1 MNRFHALAAL
11 AAVAMS
17 VGPVNSQASGLR
29 TLTLA
34 GNRPDIVSQLAPVGS
49 LAPGRQLQL
58 AIGLPLRN
66 QDALTNLLKQLYD
79 PSSVRFHHWLTPEQF
94 TAQFGPTEEDYA
106 RVIEF
111 ARKHGMI
118 VTHEHSNRL
127 LLDVRGP
134 VTNLEGAFHVKLRV
148 YPHPTEKRTFY
159 APDSEIS
166 VESDVPILHVSGLDN
181 FSLPHPLYTLAA
193 NKGQPMPYQEGSGPG
208 GLYTGKDFREAY
220 VPGVTNNG
228 AGQYIAIV
236 DVGGPYYTN
245 DIYMYETNAGYP
257 TSIVITNIL
266 LDGWTGI
273 PVGNNA
279 DDGEEALDID
289 MALSMAPGATILNYE
304 GGADD
309 VFNQIAIDDKAKQMT
324 LSYGFG
330 LDANNYEAFEEF
342 VAQGQALSQAS
353 GDGGADLNGGTGLTG
368 NPWATIVGGSAL
380 TTATG
385 GGPWQSETA
394 WSGSGGGISG
404 YGIPDWQ
411 VGIATSSN
419 QGSAVWRNYPDV
431 AMLGEPETF
440 IYINNGSTVDIG
452 GTSESSPLWAGF
464 MALANQ
470 QAASEGNPPVGFP
483 NPAIYRLGEGP
494 VSTYTNCFHDIT
506 AGNNFNSQSPTKYPA
521 TAGYDLCTGWGTP
534 TGSNTIYALAGVGT
548 NDFTISATPSVLNLV
563 RGGVAVSRIS
573 VIPMNGLSGNINLS
587 ISNLPSGVSA
597 AFSSV
602 STATN
607 SLLTITVANN
617 AAIGPAAPV
626 VTATSGGLAHSITLN
641 FTVSLPIPGE
651 AQANLSSYYNRAGIY
666 TDGHVI
672 PSGLDGDGNAISAN
686 LLGHSPAWN
695 GVSFTVG
702 TANVPDTIAGIGQT
716 LPLPAGNFTSLLLL
730 GTAVNGSQGGV
741 TFTVTYT
748 DNSTANFRQS
758 ISDWAGPQNYPGEFL
773 AEHMAYRDSSGGTR
787 DMNTAVNLYGYSFTL
802 NSSKTVKSITMPNN
816 GSVIV
821 FAITLANDITPVSLG
836 SWYNRAGQ
844 YTDGTAFTNPAT
856 GGLDGVG
863 GAYSATL
870 LGGSLT
876 WSNAIFE
883 FGPPNATDVVS
894 AAGQTIS
901 LPAGSYSVLRML
913 ATAVEGDQSS
923 QQFTITYSN
932 GASSTFTQSFSD
944 WYTPQNYAGESE
956 AVVMGHRNLSDGT
969 ADKRTFYLYGYSFN
983 LNSTNPV
990 QSLQLPADGNVVI
1003 AAISLV
1009 PHWPPVFT
1017 ANPFSEP
1024 AVEAGAPYS
1033 ASIAASAVDL
1043 NGSAL
1048 TYTKVSGPA
1057 WLSIAVNGAL
1067 TGTPLSPDVGND
1079 SFVVSASD
1087 ATGTTGNA
1095 TMTITVTSAPPIVS
1109 TLSVEESGL
1118 ALSWTGGIGPYQVQ
1132 VATNVANPSWTD
1144 FGNPVNGN
1152 SINIVPTNVETFYRI
1167 VGE

>member
-1 MNRFHALAAL
+1 MKKLHALAAL

-17 VGPVNSQASGLR
+17 VSPVYAQTSGFR
-29 TLTLA
+29 TIP
-34 GNRPDIVSQLAPVGS
+34 GNRPDKAARLAPVGS
-49 LAPGRQLQL
+49 LAAGEQLQL

-66 QDALTNLLKQLYD
+66 QETLTNLLKQLYD
-79 PSSVRFHHWLTPEQF
+79 PTNVRYHHWLTPEQF
-94 TAQFGPTEEDYA
+94 TEQFGPTEEDYA
-106 RVIEF
+106 KVIEF
-111 ARKHGMI
+111 ARKYGLI

-127 LLDVRGP
+127 LVDVTGS
-134 VTNLEGAFHVKLRV
+134 VSNLEAAFQVKLRV
-148 YPHPTEKRTFY
+148 YQHPTENRTFY
-159 APDSEIS
+159 APDSDLS

-181 FSLPHPLYTLAA
+181 FNLPHPLYTLAA
-193 NKGQPMPYQEGSGPG
+193 NNEQPTPYQEGSGPG

-245 DIYMYETNAGYP
+245 DVYMYETNAGYP

-330 LDANNYEAFEEF
+330 LDANNYQAFQEF

-368 NPWATIVGGSAL
+368 NPWATIVGGTAL

-385 GGPWQSETA
+385 GGPWESETA

-411 VGIATSSN
+411 IGIATGLN
-419 QGSAVWRNYPDV
+419 QGSTVSRNYPDV

-464 MALANQ
+464 MALVNQ
-470 QAASEGNPPVGFP
+470 QAASEGNAPVGFP
-483 NPAIYRLGEGP
+483 NPAIYRLGTGP
-494 VSTYTNCFHDIT
+494 ISIYTNCFHDVT
-506 AGNNFNSQSPTKYPA
+506 VGNNFNSQSPIKYPA

-534 TGSNTIYALAGVGT
+534 TGSNTISALAGVGT
-548 NDFTISATPSVLNLV
+548 NDFTLSATPSLLNIV
-563 RGGVAVSRIS
+563 RGGVAVTRIS
-573 VIPMNGLSGNINLS
+573 VIPMNGLRGNINLS

-597 AFSSV
+597 AFSSA

-607 SLLTITVANN
+607 SLLTLTVGNT

-626 VTATSGGLAHSITLN
+626 ITATSGGLAHSIALN
-641 FTVSLPIPGE
+641 LAVSLPIPGE
-651 AQANLSSYYNRAGIY
+651 AQANLSSYYSRIGIY
-666 TDGHVI
+666 SNGRIFRT
-672 PSGLDGDGNAISAN
+672 GLDGNGYAFSAN
-686 LLGHSPAWN
+686 LLGPSPVWD
-695 GVSFTVG
+695 GVSFTLG
-702 TANVPDTIAGIGQT
+702 PANASDVIPGSGQT
-716 LPLPAGNFTSLLLL
+716 LPLPEGNFTSLLLL
-730 GTAVNGSQGGV
+730 ATAVNGSQSGL

-748 DNSTANFRQS
+748 DNSTANFAQS
-758 ISDWAGPQNYPGEFL
+758 VSDWVGSQNYPGEFR
-773 AEHMAYRDSSGGTR
+773 AVNMVYRNAGGGTN
-787 DMNTAVNLYGYSFTL
+787 DLNTSVNLYGYSFTL
-802 NSSKTVKSITMPNN
+802 NPAKTIKSITLPNDGN
-816 GSVIV
+816 VMV
-821 FAITLANDITPVSLG
+821 FAITLANDIAPVSLA
-836 SWYNRAGQ
+836 SWYNRAGM
-844 YTDGTAFTNPAT
+844 YTDGTTFTNPAT

-863 GAYSATL
+863 SAYSATL

-913 ATAVEGDQSS
+913 ATAVEGDQAS

-932 GASSTFTQSFSD
+932 GASSTFSQSLSD
-944 WYTPQNYAGESE
+944 WFTPQNYAGESE
-956 AVVMGHRNLSDGT
+956 AAIMGHRNLSGGT
-969 ADKRTFYLYGYSFN
+969 SDKRTFYLYGYSFN
-983 LNSTNPV
+983 LDSTNPV
-990 QSLQLPADGNVVI
+990 QSLQLPADGNVVV

-1024 AVEAGAPYS
+1024 AVEAGTSYS
-1033 ASIAASAVDL
+1033 ATIAASAVDL

-1048 TYTKVSGPA
+1048 TYAKVSGPA
-1057 WLSIAVNGAL
+1057 WLSVAANGTL
-1067 TGTPLSPDVGND
+1067 SGTPLSPDVGSD
-1079 SFVVSASD
+1079 SFVVSATD
-1087 ATGTTGNA
+1087 PTGTTTDA
-1095 TMTITVTSAPPIVS
+1095 TMTINVTPAPPIVL
-1109 TLSVEESGL
+1109 TLSLENADL
-1118 ALSWTGGIGPYQVQ
+1118 ALSWAGGIAPYQVQ
-1132 VATNVANPSWTD
+1132 TTTNPVSPNWSD
-1144 FGNPVNGN
+1144 FGNSVSGN
-1152 SINIVPTNVETFYRI
+1152 NITIVPTNVGTFYRV